1 MSETTKINGY
11 DATDEHLTFT
21 ISGEDYGLEINYIK
35 DIIQMQ
41 EITRVPGVAPYIIG
55 ITNLRG
61 SIVPVVDVR
70 IRFGKEPQAYH
81 ERTCI
86 VVIELDEMQIGM
98 VVDAVQEVIHIPD
111 SVVTQPPKMSA
122 ASENRYVRSIGN
134 LDEKKII
141 LLLDIQRLFYDGDV
155 FPAAQVG

>member
-1 MSETTKINGY
+1 MDTNKVNDY
-11 DATDEHLTFT
+11 DMTDEHLTFS
-21 ISGEDYGLEINYIK
+21 ISDEEYGLEISYIL

-41 EITRVPGVAPYIIG
+41 DITRVPGVPGYIIG

-70 IRFGKEPQAYH
+70 IRFGKEPRDYD

-86 VVIELDEMQIGM
+86 VVIELDEMQIGI
-98 VVDAVQEVIHIPD
+98 VVDAVQEVIHIPGN
-111 SVVTQPPKMSA
+111 VITPPPKMGA
-122 ASENRYVRSIGN
+122 ASENRYVRAIGN
-134 LDEKKII
+134 IAEGKII

-155 FPAAQVG
+155 SAVALAV